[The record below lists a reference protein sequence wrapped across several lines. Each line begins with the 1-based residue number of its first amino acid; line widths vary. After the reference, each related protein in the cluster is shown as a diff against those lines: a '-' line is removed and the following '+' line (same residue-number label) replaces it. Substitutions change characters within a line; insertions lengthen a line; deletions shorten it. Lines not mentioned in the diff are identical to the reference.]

1 MVFKGWCH
9 TSRLCRSLLGID
21 HWGYH
26 RGVRIRQNLTI
37 PNALSLLRLA
47 MLPTFVSLFADGR
60 VVAGSWFFGLLAS
73 TDWIDGYI
81 ARRFNQVSE
90 LCKILD
96 PIADRT
102 VFFVGIGA
110 ALYYEYL
117 PVWFG
122 VVILIREVSISVLM
136 VVATALGMER
146 FPVTRLGKWATFA
159 LMAAVPWV
167 TLGSAGGAW
176 TVFTYMGWA
185 VGIPGVFVSYKSFF
199 QYLPSVR
206 SHLAS
211 GRRS

>member
-1 MVFKGWCH
+1 MWN
-9 TSRLCRSLLGID
+9 S

-26 RGVRIRQNLTI
+26 LFVRIRENLTI
-37 PNALSLLRLA
+37 PNVLSVLRLA

-90 LCKILD
+90 LGKILD

-110 ALYYEYL
+110 ALYYDYL
-117 PVWFG
+117 PMWFG
-122 VVILIREVSISVLM
+122 IVILVREVSIAVLM
-136 VVATALGMER
+136 VVATAMGMER

-159 LMAAVPWV
+159 LMAAVPWI

-176 TVFTYMGWA
+176 TVFPYMGWA
-185 VGIPGVFVSYKSFF
+185 VGIPGIFVSYKSFF
-199 QYLPSVR
+199 QYLPTVK

-211 GRRS
+211 GRRP

>member
-1 MVFKGWCH
+1 M
-9 TSRLCRSLLGID
+9 
-21 HWGYH
+21 
-26 RGVRIRQNLTI
+26 
-37 PNALSLLRLA
+37 
-47 MLPTFVSLFADGR
+47 
-60 VVAGSWFFGLLAS
+60 
-73 TDWIDGYI
+73 
-81 ARRFNQVSE
+81 
-90 LCKILD
+90 
-96 PIADRT
+96 
-102 VFFVGIGA
+102 
-110 ALYYEYL
+110 YYEYL
-117 PVWFG
+117 PIWFG

-159 LMAAVPWV
+159 LMAAVPWI

-211 GRRS
+211 GRKAVESTVSEVTILPNSDIPKIMNGYCLMAHAPGLVSLTMHKMLWVTSFSSNFLSLVRL

>member
-1 MVFKGWCH
+1 MVFKGWFHIC
-9 TSRLCRSLLGID
+9 RLCRLLLRNG

-26 RGVRIRQNLTI
+26 LTVRIRENLTI
-37 PNALSLLRLA
+37 PNVLSVLRLA

-81 ARRFNQVSE
+81 ARRFNQV
-90 LCKILD
+90 
-96 PIADRT
+96 IADRT

-110 ALYYEYL
+110 ALYYDYL
-117 PVWFG
+117 PMWFG
-122 VVILIREVSISVLM
+122 IVILVREVSIAVLM
-136 VVATALGMER
+136 VVATAMGMER

-159 LMAAVPWV
+159 LMAAVPWI

-199 QYLPSVR
+199 EYLPSVR